1 MAAWSV
7 RKEKWVP
14 TVPWCFSPMRSPQ
27 RPSQRNNM
35 KKKTLAILCVCAALC
50 VLLASALVS
59 GRSKELTD
67 GDYTIAVSLS
77 GGSGRAS
84 VESPAKLVVSGE
96 TRTAGDRVEQPILRI
111 YAGGWSAVRAAAFG
125 RKLRISESPIR
136 VLDTDME
143 VSAST
148 IAMSQPHLV
157 EYTLRFD
164 SSTIQGE

>member
-1 MAAWSV
+1 
-7 RKEKWVP
+7 
-14 TVPWCFSPMRSPQ
+14 
-27 RPSQRNNM
+27 M

-50 VLLASALVS
+50 ALLASVLVS

-96 TRTAGDRVEQPILRI
+96 TRTAVIVWSSPYYEYMLVDGVRYEPLPSDGNSTFEIPI
-111 YAGGWSAVRAAAFG
+111 
-125 RKLRISESPIR
+125 

>member
-1 MAAWSV
+1 
-7 RKEKWVP
+7 
-14 TVPWCFSPMRSPQ
+14 
-27 RPSQRNNM
+27 M
-35 KKKTLAILCVCAALC
+35 KKKTLAILCVCSALC

-96 TRTAGDRVEQPILRI
+96 TRTAVIVWSSPYYEYMLVDGVRYEPLPSDGNSTFEIPI
-111 YAGGWSAVRAAAFG
+111 
-125 RKLRISESPIR
+125 

>member
-1 MAAWSV
+1 
-7 RKEKWVP
+7 
-14 TVPWCFSPMRSPQ
+14 
-27 RPSQRNNM
+27 M

-67 GDYTIAVSLS
+67 GEYTIAVSLS

-96 TRTAGDRVEQPILRI
+96 TRTAVIVWSSPYYEYMLVDGVRYEPLPSDGNSTFEIPI
-111 YAGGWSAVRAAAFG
+111 
-125 RKLRISESPIR
+125 

>member
-1 MAAWSV
+1 
-7 RKEKWVP
+7 
-14 TVPWCFSPMRSPQ
+14 
-27 RPSQRNNM
+27 M

-96 TRTAGDRVEQPILRI
+96 TRTAVIV
-111 YAGGWSAVRAAAFG
+111 WS
-125 RKLRISESPIR
+125 SPYY
-136 VLDTDME
+136 E
-143 VSAST
+143 
-148 IAMSQPHLV
+148 
-157 EYTLRFD
+157 
-164 SSTIQGE
+164 

>member
-1 MAAWSV
+1 M
-7 RKEKWVP
+7 
-14 TVPWCFSPMRSPQ
+14 
-27 RPSQRNNM
+27 
-35 KKKTLAILCVCAALC
+35 
-50 VLLASALVS
+50 LLASALVS
-59 GRSKELTD
+59 GRRKELTD
-67 GDYTIAVSLS
+67 GEYTIAVSLS

-96 TRTAGDRVEQPILRI
+96 TRTAVIVWSSPYYEYMLVDGVRYEPLPSDGNSTFAIPI
-111 YAGGWSAVRAAAFG
+111 
-125 RKLRISESPIR
+125 